1 MKLQVLGM
9 LTSEKEKRSTL
20 VKDDDGVAD
29 DDDGELLT
37 PRVNVSFL
45 KYFVASH
52 DDGSMSTTNSM
63 GP

>member
-20 VKDDDGVAD
+20 VKDDDGVA